1 MEDYIKK
8 HQRCDLQQEANL
20 RETEKGT
27 LLGFPAST
35 ALLYQDLT
43 RPSGNQILPLYLWS
57 LCRDAAIIPS
67 YGVQHDGAQG
77 CSPKA
82 FGTGLCRMQRNES
95 ACCTSPHNLHF
106 IPPEIQQHSHDRN
119 IFKSMGKWL
128 KFEIIRSESPRG
140 GQHLICLTIPL

>member
-8 HQRCDLQQEANL
+8 HQRCDLQQEASFIWGKL
-20 RETEKGT
+20 KRG
-27 LLGFPAST
+27 LHWAFLPLPPS
-35 ALLYQDLT
+35 
-43 RPSGNQILPLYLWS
+43 SGNQILPLYLWS
-57 LCRDAAIIPS
+57 LCRAAAIIPS

-82 FGTGLCRMQRNES
+82 FGAGLCRMQRNES
-95 ACCTSPHNLHF
+95 SCCTSPHNLHF

-128 KFEIIRSESPRG
+128 KFKIIRSESPRG
-140 GQHLICLTIPL
+140 GQHLKCLTIPL